1 MAMGQ
6 NLALKR
12 CAIYT
17 RKSTTHLLD
26 EELNSLQAQREVCSS
41 YIASQRHRGWVEI
54 PDHYDDGGQSGTNIA
69 RPAMAA
75 LMGDIETG
83 KVDVVIIYKI
93 DRLTRSLLD
102 FVRMVEIFDRYGIPF
117 VSISQSFDTS
127 DSVGRMI
134 VNILLTFSQFER
146 ELISD
151 RVRDNIRMRK
161 RHGKWSGGVPPL
173 GYISAPDGLA
183 VDEYEASIVRFIFS
197 EFLNGGSYAAAKKA
211 VLDAN
216 LRSTAKIIR
225 SGKPWGGKL
234 ISSGHVYAILNN
246 PIYVGEIRGHAGTY
260 AGTHQPIIS
269 TATWEAAQALSKS
282 RIKPPPQRK
291 DTDHF
296 LPGILWDSL
305 GRQMHL
311 SIEKDRGRTYRY
323 YTSSNAQWS
332 QREFRKQFRANAERL
347 DKLVLAAVGNFL
359 GDREKLRAALK
370 SLGVYG
376 TELGKLAARGTA
388 AADLLAATSPS
399 DLHGLFQSI
408 IETVELGKECLS
420 ITFRSV
426 ELRRF
431 LLWSGGTKFRGQPA
445 KSALSQARYV
455 LKIAVHAVSTERAP
469 VLYIPARDNE
479 SIPVLDRALVKLIAR
494 ERSAQQ
500 MVEAQRDRPIA
511 QIAHD
516 FRCRPG
522 HFSRLIRLNYLAP
535 DIVTSI
541 LDGTQP
547 ATLTSH
553 ELLYAELPL
562 DWSLQRNLLGFAP
575 AHRILKDERVPFAA
589 SSPT

>member
-1 MAMGQ
+1 MDQ
-6 NLALKR
+6 HLSLKR

-17 RKSTTHLLD
+17 RKSTNHLLD

-69 RPAMAA
+69 RPAMAT
-75 LMGDIETG
+75 LMGDIESG
-83 KVDVVIIYKI
+83 KVDVVVIYKI

-102 FVRMVEIFDRYGIPF
+102 FVRMVEVFDRYGIAF

-173 GYISAPDGLA
+173 GYISSGAGLI
-183 VDEYEASIVRFIFS
+183 VVEEEASIVRFVFS
-197 EFLNGGSYAAAKKA
+197 EFLKGGSYSAAKKA
-211 VLDAN
+211 VLGAR
-216 LRSTAKIIR
+216 LHSSPKVIR
-225 SGKPWGGKL
+225 SGKAWGGKP
-234 ISSGHVYAILNN
+234 ISSGHVYAMLNN
-246 PIYVGEIRGHAGTY
+246 PIYVGEIRGHEGNY
-260 AGTHQPIIS
+260 VGTHKPII
-269 TATWEAAQALSKS
+269 TQATWEAAQALSRS
-282 RIKPPPQRK
+282 RAKPPPQRK
-291 DTDHF
+291 ATDHF

-311 SIEKDRGRTYRY
+311 SIERDRGRNYHY

-332 QREFRKQFRANAERL
+332 QREYRKQFRAHAERL
-347 DKLVLAAVGNFL
+347 DSLVLAAVGTFL
-359 GDREKLRAALK
+359 CDREKLRAALK
-370 SLGVYG
+370 SLGVYDA
-376 TELGKLAARGTA
+376 ELGKLTTKGAV
-388 AADLLAATSPS
+388 AADLLSTTPAS
-399 DLHGLFQSI
+399 DLHDLFAALVD
-408 IETVELGKECLS
+408 TVELGKECLS

-431 LLWSGGTKFRGQPA
+431 LLWTGSTKFRGQPA
-445 KSALSQARYV
+445 EAALSKARYV
-455 LKIAVHAVSTERAP
+455 LDVAVHAVSAERSP
-469 VLYIPARDNE
+469 VLHIPARDASTLH
-479 SIPVLDRALVKLIAR
+479 SIDKQLVKLFGKAR
-494 ERSAQQ
+494 KAQA
-500 MVEAQRDRPIA
+500 MVEARRDQPIE
-511 QIAHD
+511 QIAKE

-541 LDGTQP
+541 LDGAQP
-547 ATLTSH
+547 ESLTSH
-553 ELLYAELPL
+553 KLLHVDLPL
-562 DWSLQRNLLGFAP
+562 DWTLQRNLLGFAP
-575 AHRILKDERVPFAA
+575 AHRVLKDDGRVPFAVSA
-589 SSPT
+589 PT